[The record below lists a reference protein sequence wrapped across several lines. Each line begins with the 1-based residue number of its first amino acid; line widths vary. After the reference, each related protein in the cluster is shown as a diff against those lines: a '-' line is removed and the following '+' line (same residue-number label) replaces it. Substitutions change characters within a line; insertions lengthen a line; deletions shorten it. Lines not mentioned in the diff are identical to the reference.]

1 MSCLGCLAPPEQLSE
16 ELRHGH
22 GEFLEERRAMASLS
36 LFSAGIMGMI
46 GLYQIGVLKRLP
58 EPPLPHMSTERV
70 NASAQA
76 YSFFSVP
83 DAWLGFLSYGVTAAL
98 AAAGPKDRWSRAPA
112 LPLVLAGKVFA
123 DAALAGKLTADQWT
137 KHRAFCMWCLFSA
150 GATAATVPL
159 VWKEASAA
167 WRRLFGR

>member
-1 MSCLGCLAPPEQLSE
+1 MSSTLCLAPPEQLSD
-16 ELRHGH
+16 ELRHGR
-22 GEFLEERRAMASLS
+22 GEFLEERRAVASLS

-46 GLYQIGVLKRLP
+46 GLYQIGVLKKLP
-58 EPPLPHMSTERV
+58 EPHLPHLNTERV
-70 NASAQA
+70 TASAQA

-83 DAWLGFLSYGVTAAL
+83 DAWLGLLSYGVTAAL
-98 AAAGPKDRWSRAPA
+98 VAAGPKDRWTRAPA
-112 LPLVLAGKVFA
+112 LPLAMAGKVLA
-123 DAALAGKLTADQWT
+123 DVALAGKFTADQWT

-167 WRRLFGR
+167 WRRLLSR